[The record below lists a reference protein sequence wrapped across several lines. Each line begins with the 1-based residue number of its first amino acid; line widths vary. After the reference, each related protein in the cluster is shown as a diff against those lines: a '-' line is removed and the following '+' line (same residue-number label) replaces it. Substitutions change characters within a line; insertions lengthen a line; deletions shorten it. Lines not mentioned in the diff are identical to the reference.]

1 MPGTANRTTKRKEIL
16 MFPAW
21 ADIIPKRAENM
32 LNHVKTILDSNKII
46 KDHACFMLK
55 HPGIMLVHGESC

>member
-32 LNHVKTILDSNKII
+32 LNHVKSLPDQEESKL
-46 KDHACFMLK
+46 DHAKTC
-55 HPGIMLVHGESC
+55 